1 MLRQGDDNWVDV
13 ANWTL
18 SALWFAEQEGI
29 SSANVDEIRANPPS
43 PEIAKFLGVNPGIG
57 TPLGLG
63 DDWAYNVIK
72 NVGNYAEI
80 FDRNLGKDSP
90 YKMER
95 EMTALWKDGGV
106 LYPYLI
112 D

>member
-1 MLRQGDDNWVDV
+1 MNSGL
-13 ANWTL
+13 
-18 SALWFAEQEGI
+18 
-29 SSANVDEIRANPPS
+29 
-43 PEIAKFLGVNPGIG
+43 G
-57 TPLGLG
+57 TPQGLS

-72 NVGNYAEI
+72 QMGNYAEI
-80 FDRNLGKDSP
+80 FDRNLGEDSP
-90 YKMER
+90 YKMDR